1 MANSLDDN
9 YFWKLRLQSQ
19 QAVQK
24 QQMDELDATAPVTK
38 KDGGQ
43 KAKDPLSID
52 WKGDDGKANGAD
64 GSRPALT
71 LPPSQANTGGINLTK
86 LLALFRNETLETA
99 YNSNQNKLEA
109 NSLINQTKN
118 MALMSLVLNSVAAL
132 SGLLNYSAAA
142 AQVANDS
149 QQAVEAA
156 KKKGLE
162 NQQAALDELQKKLEG
177 LGDYNGRLKDA
188 EEAVQAATQAVDAA
202 NTTVTMSESTV
213 KAAQTAVDGAN
224 AALQKSQ
231 AAATAAQSAVATASA
246 GVASAAAA
254 VAAAGDDPV
263 AKAAAEAAL
272 KAAQQNLTQA
282 EAALSQA
289 NADVTKAQADVTTA
303 NNILA
308 TAKDNLVTAVSNQ
321 KDAQSV
327 LNNANA
333 ALATAQTDAKNGA
346 ELTAKVAATQ
356 ESIAKGTYAVDVTN
370 VMPKITDLVTSS
382 ATYIDKI
389 AEANPNVAIQANFLN
404 NMGIQPVSG
413 KSSSEMLTTELTS
426 RLVATGM
433 SDGEAAALA
442 SLVMSGDTSALQSLP
457 KTTLDAIE
465 QFSNDVSQALQST
478 LTALGNALNGVLSE
492 TGKIPTATAEKVK
505 VLYST
510 MASNLELT
518 ELQQEEVTTAFL
530 KLMGEA
536 IQEMIE
542 LQEQEYEERKAIE
555 RQMENHV

>member
-1 MANSLDDN
+1 M
-9 YFWKLRLQSQ
+9 K
-19 QAVQK
+19 
-24 QQMDELDATAPVTK
+24 
-38 KDGGQ
+38 
-43 KAKDPLSID
+43 I
-52 WKGDDGKANGAD
+52 
-64 GSRPALT
+64 
-71 LPPSQANTGGINLTK
+71 IC
-86 LLALFRNETLETA
+86 
-99 YNSNQNKLEA
+99 
-109 NSLINQTKN
+109 
-118 MALMSLVLNSVAAL
+118 LVLLIYPQYQAHCHL
-132 SGLLNYSAAA
+132 HLLPRYYYW
-142 AQVANDS
+142 
-149 QQAVEAA
+149 
-156 KKKGLE
+156 
-162 NQQAALDELQKKLEG
+162 QK
-177 LGDYNGRLKDA
+177 
-188 EEAVQAATQAVDAA
+188 
-202 NTTVTMSESTV
+202 
-213 KAAQTAVDGAN
+213 
-224 AALQKSQ
+224 
-231 AAATAAQSAVATASA
+231 
-246 GVASAAAA
+246 
-254 VAAAGDDPV
+254 
-263 AKAAAEAAL
+263 
-272 KAAQQNLTQA
+272 NL
-282 EAALSQA
+282 LWL
-289 NADVTKAQADVTTA
+289 VHL
-303 NNILA
+303 NNRY
-308 TAKDNLVTAVSNQ
+308 KC
-321 KDAQSV
+321 
-327 LNNANA
+327 NANA

-346 ELTAKVAATQ
+346 ELSAKVAATQ
-356 ESIAKGTYAVDVTN
+356 ETIAKGTYAVDVTN

-413 KSSSEMLTTELTS
+413 KSSAEMLTTELTS

-542 LQEQEYEERKAIE
+542 LQEKEYEERKAIE